1 MQVLPLMYVIESKYC
16 NAECHHLVWFHRSVK
31 SSIIIAS
38 YFTAMLQSPYGVIT
52 DYSETETVNMLEA
65 ELIEAFK
72 PHIRASL
79 NNVGGTLKPHRTQP
93 TRPRPALPIF

>member
-65 ELIEAFK
+65 ELIEAFE
-72 PHIRASL
+72 PQFRDFL
-79 NNVGGTLKPHRTQP
+79 NNVGGTLKAFRREPA
-93 TRPRPALPIF
+93 RPGPD